1 MQKEFPMMTTS
12 LVPSPASTALS
23 VSAPSARVS
32 ATGQISDL
40 NLAARQRMLSQRM
53 VMQTLLAASGDARQ
67 LTAAHNTFQLF
78 CDSHA
83 RLLGTLHNYDAP
95 SAQRL
100 RAVYEGAQGVNATIQ
115 TFIDLMRT
123 ALEHI
128 ANQSRRTKVVLESIV
143 DATDGVLEALNAATN
158 VFDTVTKAKADLL
171 FKELT
176 GIVSDIHTIAREAKV
191 VSFNAQVM
199 AARAGQQGREFAVV
213 ATVLSCIS
221 TEIDGLSRKAIDL
234 AHRNRQHA

>member
-1 MQKEFPMMTTS
+1 MTTTS
-12 LVPSPASTALS
+12 LAKSPASPPLPARATTPL
-23 VSAPSARVS
+23 APAASP
-32 ATGQISDL
+32 ISDL

-53 VMQTLLAASGDARQ
+53 VMQTLLAAKGDARQ
-67 LTAAHNTFQLF
+67 LDAARSTFQLF

-83 RLLGTLHNYDAP
+83 QLLATIGHYDAP
-95 SAQRL
+95 SALRL
-100 RAVYEGAQGVNATIQ
+100 RSAYEGAQGVSATILN
-115 TFIDLMRT
+115 FIDLMRT

-128 ANQSRRTKVVLESIV
+128 ATQSSRTTVVLESIV

-158 VFDTVTKAKADLL
+158 AFDAVTKAKADLL

-199 AARAGQQGREFAVV
+199 AARAGDHGREFAVV
-213 ATVLSCIS
+213 ANVLSGIS

-234 AHRNRQHA
+234 ADRNRQHA

>member
-1 MQKEFPMMTTS
+1 MTTS
-12 LVPSPASTALS
+12 LASSPASTQLPARATPTN
-23 VSAPSARVS
+23 APAV
-32 ATGQISDL
+32 GQISDL

-53 VMQTLLAASGDARQ
+53 VMQTLLAANGDARQ
-67 LTAAHNTFQLF
+67 LAAAHGTFQLF

-83 RLLGTLHNYDAP
+83 RLLATIENYDAP

-100 RAVYEGAQGVNATIQ
+100 RTVYEGAQGVNATIQ
-115 TFIDLMRT
+115 AFMDLMRT
-123 ALEHI
+123 ALECI
-128 ANQSRRTKVVLESIV
+128 SNQSRRTTVALESIV
-143 DATDGVLEALNAATN
+143 DSTDGVLEALNAATTA
-158 VFDTVTKAKADLL
+158 FDVVTKAKANLL
-171 FKELT
+171 FKELS

-213 ATVLSCIS
+213 ANVLSGIS

-234 AHRNRQHA
+234 ADRNRQQA

>member
-1 MQKEFPMMTTS
+1 MLMPTLATPTPLAALTTTRA
-12 LVPSPASTALS
+12 PA
-23 VSAPSARVS
+23 
-32 ATGQISDL
+32 ATGPISDL

-53 VMQTLLAASGDARQ
+53 VMQTLLAAQGDPRQ
-67 LTAAHNTFQLF
+67 LTAARTTFQLF

-83 RLLGTLHNYDAP
+83 RLLSTITHYDAS

-115 TFIDLMRT
+115 AFIDLMRT

-128 ANQSRRTKVVLESIV
+128 DRQSRQTPFVLERIV
-143 DATDGVLEALNAATN
+143 DSTDGVLEALNTATTA
-158 VFDTVTKAKADLL
+158 FDVVTKAKADLL

-213 ATVLSCIS
+213 ANVLSGIS

-234 AHRNRQHA
+234 ADRNRRHA

>member
-1 MQKEFPMMTTS
+1 MFMPTLTQN
-12 LVPSPASTALS
+12 
-23 VSAPSARVS
+23 SAIPSAMPLVQPLAKPS
-32 ATGQISDL
+32 VAGPISDL

-53 VMQTLLAASGDARQ
+53 VMQTLLAANGDTRQ
-67 LTAAHNTFQLF
+67 LEAARSTFQLF

-83 RLLGTLHNYDAP
+83 RLLGTINHYDAS

-100 RAVYEGAQGVNATIQ
+100 HTVYEGAQGVNATIQ
-115 TFIDLMRT
+115 RFIDLMRT
-123 ALEHI
+123 ALDHI
-128 ANQSRRTKVVLESIV
+128 ANQSRRTTAVLESIV
-143 DATDGVLEALNAATN
+143 DSTDSVLEALNAATT
-158 VFDTVTKAKADLL
+158 VFDAVTKAKADLL

-213 ATVLSCIS
+213 ANVLSGIS

-234 AHRNRQHA
+234 ADRNRQHA

>member
-1 MQKEFPMMTTS
+1 MMTTS
-12 LVPSPASTALS
+12 LVPSPASTIPPARTAL
-23 VSAPSARVS
+23 PRVP
-32 ATGQISDL
+32 ATAQISDL

-53 VMQTLLAASGDARQ
+53 VMQTLLASHGDTHQLDAARG
-67 LTAAHNTFQLF
+67 TFQLF

-83 RLLGTLHNYDAP
+83 RLLATMSQYDAP
-95 SAQRL
+95 SATRL
-100 RAVYEGAQGVNATIQ
+100 RAVYEGPHGVNATIQ
-115 TFIDLMRT
+115 SFMDLMRT

-128 ANQSRRTKVVLESIV
+128 AQQSPRTQSVLEAIV
-143 DATDGVLEALNAATN
+143 DTTDAVLEALNAATN
-158 VFDTVTKAKADLL
+158 VFDAVTKAKADLL

-213 ATVLSCIS
+213 ATVLSGIS

-234 AHRNRQHA
+234 ADRNRQHA

>member
-1 MQKEFPMMTTS
+1 MEFMMLLPSTTQNPFTPVAA
-12 LVPSPASTALS
+12 LMAQPLAKPAVAAGT
-23 VSAPSARVS
+23 
-32 ATGQISDL
+32 ISDL

-53 VMQTLLAASGDARQ
+53 VMQTLLAANGDTRQ
-67 LTAAHNTFQLF
+67 LEAARNTFHLF
-78 CDSHA
+78 CESHA
-83 RLLGTLHNYDAP
+83 RLLGTFSHYDDP
-95 SAQRL
+95 SALRL
-100 RAVYEGAQGVNATIQ
+100 RTAYEGAQGVNATIQ
-115 TFIDLMRT
+115 RFIDLMRT

-128 ANQSRRTKVVLESIV
+128 ASQSRRATVVLESIV
-143 DATDGVLEALNAATN
+143 DSTDTVLEALNAATN
-158 VFDTVTKAKADLL
+158 VFDAVTKAKADLL

-213 ATVLSCIS
+213 ANVLSGIS

-234 AHRNRQHA
+234 ADRNRQHA

>member
-1 MQKEFPMMTTS
+1 MMTTS
-12 LVPSPASTALS
+12 LAPSLA
-23 VSAPSARVS
+23 SAPSPVR
-32 ATGQISDL
+32 ATSPIAPAAGPISDL

-53 VMQTLLAASGDARQ
+53 VMQTLLAANGDARQ
-67 LTAAHNTFQLF
+67 LAAARSTFQLF

-83 RLLGTLHNYDAP
+83 RLLGTINQYDVL
-95 SAQRL
+95 SARRL
-100 RAVYEGAQGVNATIQ
+100 RAVYEGAQGANATILS
-115 TFIDLMRT
+115 FIDLMRT

-128 ANQSRRTKVVLESIV
+128 ANQSRRTTAVLESIV
-143 DATDGVLEALNAATN
+143 DSTDGVLEALNMATTA
-158 VFDTVTKAKADLL
+158 FDTVTKAKADLL

-213 ATVLSCIS
+213 ANVLSGIS

-234 AHRNRQHA
+234 ADRNRQHA

>member
-1 MQKEFPMMTTS
+1 MMTTS
-12 LVPSPASTALS
+12 LAHSPASALLP
-23 VSAPSARVS
+23 VRATGTRAP

-53 VMQTLLAASGDARQ
+53 VMQTLLAANGDARQ
-67 LTAAHNTFQLF
+67 LTAAHGTFQLF

-83 RLLGTLHNYDAP
+83 RLLGTIQNYDAP

-100 RAVYEGAQGVNATIQ
+100 RTVYEGAQGVNAIIQ
-115 TFIDLMRT
+115 TFMDLMRT

-128 ANQSRRTKVVLESIV
+128 ASQSRRTTAVLESIV
-143 DATDGVLEALNAATN
+143 DSTDGVLEALNTATTT
-158 VFDTVTKAKADLL
+158 FDVVTKAKADLL

-199 AARAGQQGREFAVV
+199 AARAGHQGREFAVV
-213 ATVLSCIS
+213 ANVLSGIS

-234 AHRNRQHA
+234 ADRNRQQA

>member
-1 MQKEFPMMTTS
+1 MPTALATNFT
-12 LVPSPASTALS
+12 PASSLATMAPVRTAPAA
-23 VSAPSARVS
+23 AP
-32 ATGQISDL
+32 ISDL

-53 VMQTLLAASGDARQ
+53 VMQTLLAAQSDTRQ
-67 LTAAHNTFQLF
+67 LTAARNTFAMF
-78 CDSHA
+78 CEGHT
-83 RLLGTLHNYDAP
+83 RLLATFPHYDAP

-100 RAVYEGAQGVNATIQ
+100 RAVYEGPQGVSAVIQ
-115 TFIDLMRT
+115 SFIELMRT

-128 ANQSRRTKVVLESIV
+128 ERQSSQTAAVLARIV
-143 DATDGVLEALNAATN
+143 DATDGVLDALNTATTA
-158 VFDTVTKAKADLL
+158 FDAVTKSKADLL

-213 ATVLSCIS
+213 ANVLSGIS

-234 AHRNRQHA
+234 ADRNRQHA

>member
-1 MQKEFPMMTTS
+1 MTTS
-12 LVPSPASTALS
+12 LAPSHASTQLPARATPTR
-23 VSAPSARVS
+23 APA
-32 ATGQISDL
+32 AGQISDL

-53 VMQTLLAASGDARQ
+53 VMQTLLAANGDARQ
-67 LTAAHNTFQLF
+67 LDAARSTFQLF

-83 RLLGTLHNYDAP
+83 RLLGTIQNYDVP

-100 RAVYEGAQGVNATIQ
+100 RAVYEGTQGVNTTIQ

-128 ANQSRRTKVVLESIV
+128 ANQSRRTTVVLESIV
-143 DATDGVLEALNAATN
+143 DSTDAVLEALNAATTA
-158 VFDTVTKAKADLL
+158 FDVVTKAKADLL
-171 FKELT
+171 FKELS

-213 ATVLSCIS
+213 ANVLSGIS

-234 AHRNRQHA
+234 ADRNRQQA

>member
-1 MQKEFPMMTTS
+1 MEFTM
-12 LVPSPASTALS
+12 LLPSANPNPSST
-23 VSAPSARVS
+23 VSARLAQPLAKP
-32 ATGQISDL
+32 AAAAGTISDL
-40 NLAARQRMLSQRM
+40 NLAARQRMLSQRV
-53 VMQTLLAASGDARQ
+53 VMQTLLAAHGDKRQ
-67 LTAAHNTFQLF
+67 LEAARSTFQLF

-83 RLLGTLHNYDAP
+83 RLLGTFGHYDAP
-95 SAQRL
+95 SALRL
-100 RAVYEGAQGVNATIQ
+100 RTAYEGAQGVNPTILR
-115 TFIDLMRT
+115 FMDLMRT

-128 ANQSRRTKVVLESIV
+128 ANQSPRAKEVLESIV
-143 DATDGVLEALNAATN
+143 DSTDAVLEALNAATN
-158 VFDTVTKAKADLL
+158 VFDAVTKAKADLL

-213 ATVLSCIS
+213 ANVLSGIS

-234 AHRNRQHA
+234 ADRNRQHA